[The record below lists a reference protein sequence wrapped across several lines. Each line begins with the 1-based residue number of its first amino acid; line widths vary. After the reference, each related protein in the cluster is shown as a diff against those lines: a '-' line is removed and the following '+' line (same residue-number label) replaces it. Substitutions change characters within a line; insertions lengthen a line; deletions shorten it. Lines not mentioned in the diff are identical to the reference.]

1 MQCFLL
7 GFSNFGRKIQII
19 GQRIVQRQLLQTFSA
34 SGIQTF

>member
-19 GQRIVQRQLLQTFSA
+19 GQRI
-34 SGIQTF
+34 

>member
-19 GQRIVQRQLLQTFSA
+19 GQRIVQRQLL
-34 SGIQTF
+34 

>member
-19 GQRIVQRQLLQTFSA
+19 GQRIVQR
-34 SGIQTF
+34 